1 MRRSLTIQHLDDATV
16 EWIDQEAKRKGV
28 PAEAVAR
35 RLIQRGVE
43 VERKRAAQQVHRD
56 LDALAGTWS
65 EEETA
70 EFLRAVEE
78 LSQIDP
84 SRWQCLPSSRT
95 TPR

>member
-1 MRRSLTIQHLDDATV
+1 MGRSLTIQHLDDATA
-16 EWIDQEAKRKGV
+16 EWIDQEAKREGV
-28 PAEAVAR
+28 PAEVVAR

-70 EFLRAVEE
+70 EFLHAVEE
-78 LSQIDP
+78 LGQIDP
-84 SRWQCLPSSRT
+84 SL
-95 TPR
+95 